1 MTREEIKKQ
10 WELEFGAKYED
21 YQRANVYT
29 AVDILDFAELV
40 VNKLLIPRVVGQ
52 SEQLVICKK
61 CGSSEMYQYT
71 KTKDKCEDCG
81 NIQDY

>member
-21 YQRANVYT
+21 YQRANVFT

-40 VNKLLIPRVVGQ
+40 VNKLPIRDVVGR
-52 SEQLVICKK
+52 SEQFICYKADIGNSRCSSQCRE
-61 CGSSEMYQYT
+61 CGENEYIN
-71 KTKDKCEDCG
+71 K
-81 NIQDY
+81 